1 MFVCKNKTDPEA
13 EKIAYDTILD
23 MAIDWT
29 KLYKNYKGFWVTL
42 KDDEVTVIS
51 KAKTPQEALKLAEK
65 KGYSDPYITRVP
77 EEVVSYVG

>member
-1 MFVCKNKTDPEA
+1 
-13 EKIAYDTILD
+13 

-29 KLYKNYKGFWVTL
+29 KMYKKYKGFWVTL

-51 KAKTPQEALKLAEK
+51 KGKTPQEALKIAEQ
-65 KGYSDPYITRVP
+65 KGYPDPYLTRVP

>member
-1 MFVCKNKTDPEA
+1 MMFSRLETGFCVIC
-13 EKIAYDTILD
+13 YSRH

-51 KAKTPQEALKLAEK
+51 KGKTPQEAFKLAEK

-77 EEVVSYVG
+77 EEIVSYVG